1 MRIRWKFL
9 LILLCISLLPVLI
22 MRWNGQWSMREL
34 GDDLAGR
41 TRDVLVRKTSR
52 ELKDIVDEH
61 ATILRRERDLVEL
74 ALQVQASELEKI
86 FADQTSRSDILKPY
100 TSESSGRRPIDAEP
114 SIRKLFRPMG
124 MMGSRSLEV
133 SYGKQTYW
141 IPENLDK
148 TVSGEIVNQLSQL
161 IPVYRSLS
169 YKHRD
174 LILWQLTAFE
184 NGASAIYPA
193 IQKIPMMGRKL
204 RTNWY
209 QLAKDKKQIVW
220 SKPEIDPITNQIVF
234 SVSAPF
240 FKSDGNVIGVTA
252 IVVPVNTLLK
262 EDEHIGKLSNNI
274 KSLLARPEMQATSDI
289 LGIRIIAR
297 EQIQEKMYHHWRA
310 SLEDEWLDIKDTQS
324 IDQVITDLQKNI
336 TGVREVSYLGQES
349 ILAYGAIDDYQTALL
364 VIVPKADIVAE
375 AVSMETY
382 VLERIANL
390 IKVTS
395 IILSVVIGAVI
406 VLALILSR
414 SVTKNISKLAIA
426 ARQVAHGDFS
436 TRVQIDS
443 RDEMGEL
450 GRTFNDMVPALEERV
465 MMKQALDVAME
476 VQQNLLP
483 KKIPQVSGIDIAGQS
498 IYCDETGGDFYDFLD
513 IGRHNGYQLGV
524 AVGDVSGHGIQ
535 AALLMA
541 TVRAFLKS
549 RVKQGGSIA
558 DVIAD
563 INRLV
568 ADDTSETGQFMTLFY
583 VEIDPREMV
592 LSWVRAGHDPA
603 MLYRPT
609 MDTIEE
615 LMGKG
620 VALGVDGGSE
630 YQGQIIKGLSQGQ
643 VLLIGTDGIW
653 ETQNES
659 GEMFGKERL
668 KALIRRY
675 ANLSSKKMITSIIAE
690 LQAFRKSVKQD
701 DDITLVVI
709 KIDESQPAAIWKL
722 A

>member
-22 MRWNGQWSMREL
+22 MRWNGQRSMREL
-34 GDDLAGR
+34 GDDLAAR
-41 TRDVLVRKTSR
+41 THAVLVQKASR
-52 ELKDIVDEH
+52 ELKDLVVEH
-61 ATILRRERDLVEL
+61 ATILRRERDLVEM
-74 ALQVQASELEKI
+74 ALRVQASELEKI
-86 FADQTSRSDILKPY
+86 FADQTSRIFRPDAEISG
-100 TSESSGRRPIDAEP
+100 SSGRSRIDAAP
-114 SIRKLFRPMG
+114 GKRKLFRPMG

-161 IPVYRSLS
+161 IPAYRSLS
-169 YKHRD
+169 HNHRD
-174 LILWQLTAFE
+174 LILWQLTVLE
-184 NGASAIYPA
+184 NGTSAIYPA
-193 IQKIPMMGRKL
+193 IQRIPRMLKKRW
-204 RTNWY
+204 TNWY
-209 QLAKDKKQIVW
+209 QLAKDSQQTVW
-220 SKPEIDPITNQIVF
+220 SKPEIDPITNQLVFIV
-234 SVSAPF
+234 STPF
-240 FKSDGNVIGVTA
+240 FQPDGELVGVTA
-252 IVVPVNTLLK
+252 IFVPVDTLLK
-262 EDEHIGKLSNNI
+262 EDEHIGKLSENI
-274 KSLLARPEMQATSDI
+274 ASLIVRPERHATSDI
-289 LGIRIIAR
+289 IGIRIIAR
-297 EQIQEKMYHHWRA
+297 EQIQEKVHHHWRA
-310 SLEDEWLDIKDTQS
+310 SLEDEWLSFKDTQS

-336 TGVREVSYLGQES
+336 KGVREVSYLGQES
-349 ILAYGAIDDYQTALL
+349 LLAYGAIDDYQTALL
-364 VIVPKADIVAE
+364 VIVPKVDIVAE
-375 AVSMETY
+375 AVAMETY
-382 VLERIANL
+382 VHERIAKL

-395 IILSVVIGAVI
+395 IILSVLIGAVI
-406 VLALILSR
+406 LLALILSR
-414 SVTKNISKLAIA
+414 SATKSISRLATA
-426 ARQVAHGDFS
+426 ARQVANGDFS

-465 MMKQALDVAME
+465 MMKQAMNIAME

-483 KKIPQVSGIDIAGQS
+483 KKIPRVSGIDIAGQS

-583 VEIDPREMV
+583 AEIDPCEMV
-592 LSWVRAGHDPA
+592 LCWVRAGHDPA
-603 MLYRPT
+603 MLYRPDT
-609 MDTIEE
+609 NTIEE

-630 YQGQIIKGLSQGQ
+630 YQGQIIKELSQGQ
-643 VLLIGTDGIW
+643 ILLIGTDGIW

-675 ANLSSKKMITSIIAE
+675 ANLSSKKMITSIIDE

-709 KIDESQPAAIWKL
+709 KIDESQPAAI
-722 A
+722 

>member
-22 MRWNGQWSMREL
+22 MRWNGQRSMREL

-41 TRDVLVRKTSR
+41 TRDVLVRKASR
-52 ELKDIVDEH
+52 ELKDLVDEH
-61 ATILRRERDLVEL
+61 ATILSRERDLVEL
-74 ALQVQASELEKI
+74 ALQVQAAELEKI
-86 FADQTSRSDILKPY
+86 FTDQTLLKDSKNTY
-100 TSESSGRRPIDAEP
+100 VSVSSGRWPIDAEP
-114 SIRKLFRPMG
+114 SKRKLFRKMG
-124 MMGSRSLEV
+124 MMGNLPLEV
-133 SYGKQTYW
+133 SYGNQAYW

-148 TVSGEIVNQLSQL
+148 ADSHEIINRLSRIL
-161 IPVYRSLS
+161 PVYRSLAQK
-169 YKHRD
+169 YPD
-174 LILWQLTAFE
+174 LIFWQLTAFE

-193 IQKIPMMGRKL
+193 IQKIPMMHRKL
-204 RTNWY
+204 RANWY
-209 QLAKDKKQIVW
+209 QLAKDSKQITW

-234 SVSAPF
+234 TVSAPF
-240 FKSDGNVIGVTA
+240 YQADGILIGATA
-252 IVVPVNTLLK
+252 IVVPVDTLLQ
-262 EDEHIGKLSNNI
+262 EDEHIGKLSENI
-274 KSLLARPEMQATSDI
+274 TSLLARPERHATSNTP
-289 LGIRIIAR
+289 GIRIIAH
-297 EQIQEKMYHHWRA
+297 EHIQVESHHHWRA
-310 SLEDEWLDIKDTQS
+310 SLEKEWLDIKGKES
-324 IDQVITDLQKNI
+324 IDQIFTDLQKHT

-349 ILAYGAIDDYQTALL
+349 LLAYGAIDDYHTALL
-364 VIVPKADIVAE
+364 VIVPKANIVAE

-382 VLERIANL
+382 VLKRIANL

-406 VLALILSR
+406 VVALILSR
-414 SVTKNISKLAIA
+414 SVTKNISRLATA
-426 ARQVAHGDFS
+426 ARQVANGDFS
-436 TRVQIDS
+436 TRVQIES

-450 GRTFNDMVPALEERV
+450 GRTFNDMIPALEERV

-483 KKIPQVSGIDIAGQS
+483 KVLPRVSGIDIAGQS

-513 IGRHNGYQLGV
+513 IGRHNTYQLGV

-549 RVKQGGSIA
+549 RVKQEGSIA

-583 VEIDPREMV
+583 AEIDPRKRV
-592 LSWVRAGHDPA
+592 LRWVRAGHDPA
-603 MLYRPT
+603 MLYSPDT
-609 MDTIEE
+609 DTIEE

-620 VALGVDGGSE
+620 TALGVDSRSE

-643 VLLIGTDGIW
+643 VLLIGTDGLW
-653 ETQNES
+653 ETRNES

-668 KALIRRY
+668 KALIRRF
-675 ANLSSKKMITSIIAE
+675 AHLSSKKMITSVIDE
-690 LQAFRKSVKQD
+690 LQAFRKSVKHD

-709 KIDESQPAAIWKL
+709 KVDELGPSV
-722 A
+722 

>member
-1 MRIRWKFL
+1 
-9 LILLCISLLPVLI
+9 
-22 MRWNGQWSMREL
+22 MRWNGQRSMREL

-41 TRDVLVRKTSR
+41 TRDVLVRKASR
-52 ELKDIVDEH
+52 ELKDLVDEH
-61 ATILRRERDLVEL
+61 ATILSRERDLVEL
-74 ALQVQASELEKI
+74 ALQVQAAELEKI
-86 FADQTSRSDILKPY
+86 FSDQTLLKDSTNTY
-100 TSESSGRRPIDAEP
+100 VSVFSGRWPIDAEP
-114 SIRKLFRPMG
+114 SKRKLFRRMG
-124 MMGSRSLEV
+124 MMGNLPFEV
-133 SYGKQTYW
+133 SYGKQAYW

-148 TVSGEIVNQLSQL
+148 ADSHEIINRLSRIL
-161 IPVYRSLS
+161 PVYRSLAQK
-169 YKHRD
+169 YPD
-174 LILWQLTAFE
+174 LIFWQLTAFE

-193 IQKIPMMGRKL
+193 IQKIPMMHRKL
-204 RTNWY
+204 QANLY
-209 QLAKDKKQIVW
+209 QLAKDSKQIAW

-234 SVSAPF
+234 TVSAPF
-240 FKSDGNVIGVTA
+240 YQADGILIGATA
-252 IVVPVNTLLK
+252 IVVP
-262 EDEHIGKLSNNI
+262 EHIGKLSENI
-274 KSLLARPEMQATSDI
+274 TSLLARPERHATSNTP
-289 LGIRIIAR
+289 GIRIIAH
-297 EQIQEKMYHHWRA
+297 EHIQVELHHHWRA
-310 SLEDEWLDIKDTQS
+310 SLEKEWLDIKSKES
-324 IDQVITDLQKNI
+324 IDQIFTDLQKHT
-336 TGVREVSYLGQES
+336 TGVKEVSYLGQES
-349 ILAYGAIDDYQTALL
+349 LLAYGAIDDYHTALL
-364 VIVPKADIVAE
+364 VIVPKANIVAE

-382 VLERIANL
+382 VLKRIANL

-395 IILSVVIGAVI
+395 ILLSVVIVAVI

-414 SVTKNISKLAIA
+414 SVTKNISRLAIA
-426 ARQVAHGDFS
+426 ACQVANGDFS

-483 KKIPQVSGIDIAGQS
+483 KKIPRVSGIDIAGQS
-498 IYCDETGGDFYDFLD
+498 IYCDDTGGDFHDFLD
-513 IGRHNGYQLGV
+513 TGRHNGYQLGV

-583 VEIDPREMV
+583 AEIDPREMV
-592 LSWVRAGHDPA
+592 LRWVRAGHDPA
-603 MLYRPT
+603 MLYRPDT
-609 MDTIEE
+609 DTIEE

-620 VALGVDGGSE
+620 IALGADGGSE

-653 ETQNES
+653 ETRNES

-675 ANLSSKKMITSIIAE
+675 AHLSSKQMITSIIDE

-709 KIDESQPAAIWKL
+709 KIDESYSLSRLNKAI
-722 A
+722 

>member
-1 MRIRWKFL
+1 
-9 LILLCISLLPVLI
+9 
-22 MRWNGQWSMREL
+22 MRWNGQRSMREL

-41 TRDVLVRKTSR
+41 TRDVLVRKASW
-52 ELKDIVDEH
+52 ELKDLVDEH
-61 ATILRRERDLVEL
+61 ATILRRERNLLELV
-74 ALQVQASELEKI
+74 LQVQVAEVEKV
-86 FADQTSRSDILKPY
+86 FADLTPPIDIPNSHFSEASGSRSM
-100 TSESSGRRPIDAEP
+100 DAET
-114 SIRKLFRPMG
+114 STRKLFRPRG
-124 MMGSRSLEV
+124 MMNSRALEI
-133 SYGKQTYW
+133 SYRNQTYS

-148 TVSGEIVNQLSQL
+148 TVSSKIVNKLSQL

-169 YKHRD
+169 RKHED
-174 LILWQLTAFE
+174 LVLWQLTRFE
-184 NGASAIYPA
+184 DGTSAIYPA
-193 IQKIPMMGRKL
+193 IQRSPMMHREIGM
-204 RTNWY
+204 NWY
-209 QLAKDKKQIVW
+209 QLAKDRKQMMW
-220 SKPEIDPITNQIVF
+220 SKPEIDPITNQLVVT
-234 SVSAPF
+234 VSAPF
-240 FKSDGNVIGVTA
+240 FRSGGNFAGATA
-252 IVVPVNTLLK
+252 ISVPVDSLLK
-262 EDEHIGKLSNNI
+262 EDRHIGKFSKNI
-274 KSLLARPEMQATSDI
+274 TSLIVRPEINADSGS
-289 LGIRIIAR
+289 LGIRIVAR
-297 EQIQEKMYHHWRA
+297 SLILDKRHHHWRA
-310 SLEDEWLDIKDTQS
+310 SLEKEWLSIKETRS
-324 IDQVITDLQKNI
+324 IEQIILDLQKNK
-336 TGVREVSYLGQES
+336 TGVQEVSFQGRKSL
-349 ILAYGAIDDYQTALL
+349 LAYGAVDDDQTALL
-364 VIVPKADIVAE
+364 VIVPKVDIVAE

-382 VLERIANL
+382 VHERIANL

-395 IILSVVIGAVI
+395 IILSVLIGAVI
-406 VLALILSR
+406 LLALILSR
-414 SVTKNISKLAIA
+414 SVTKSISRLASA
-426 ARQVAHGDFS
+426 ARQVANGDFS

-483 KKIPQVSGIDIAGQS
+483 NKIPQVPGIDIAGQS

-549 RVKQGGSIA
+549 RVRQGGSIA

-592 LSWVRAGHDPA
+592 LCWVRAGHDPA
-603 MLYRPT
+603 MLYRPDT
-609 MDTIEE
+609 DTIEE

-620 VALGVDGGSE
+620 VALGVDGGSQ

-675 ANLSSKKMITSIIAE
+675 AHLSSKKMITSIIDE
-690 LQAFRKSVKQD
+690 LQYFRKSVKQD

-709 KIDESQPAAIWKL
+709 KIDESQPAAI
-722 A
+722 

>member
-1 MRIRWKFL
+1 
-9 LILLCISLLPVLI
+9 
-22 MRWNGQWSMREL
+22 
-34 GDDLAGR
+34 
-41 TRDVLVRKTSR
+41 
-52 ELKDIVDEH
+52 
-61 ATILRRERDLVEL
+61 
-74 ALQVQASELEKI
+74 
-86 FADQTSRSDILKPY
+86 
-100 TSESSGRRPIDAEP
+100 
-114 SIRKLFRPMG
+114 
-124 MMGSRSLEV
+124 
-133 SYGKQTYW
+133 
-141 IPENLDK
+141 
-148 TVSGEIVNQLSQL
+148 
-161 IPVYRSLS
+161 
-169 YKHRD
+169 
-174 LILWQLTAFE
+174 
-184 NGASAIYPA
+184 
-193 IQKIPMMGRKL
+193 
-204 RTNWY
+204 
-209 QLAKDKKQIVW
+209 
-220 SKPEIDPITNQIVF
+220 
-234 SVSAPF
+234 VSAPF
-240 FKSDGNVIGVTA
+240 FRSGGNFAGATA
-252 IVVPVNTLLK
+252 ISVPVDSLLK
-262 EDEHIGKLSNNI
+262 EDRHIGKFSKNI
-274 KSLLARPEMQATSDI
+274 TSLIVRPEINADSGS
-289 LGIRIIAR
+289 LGIRIVAR
-297 EQIQEKMYHHWRA
+297 SLILDKRHHHWRA
-310 SLEDEWLDIKDTQS
+310 SLEKEWLSIKETRS
-324 IDQVITDLQKNI
+324 IEQIILDLQKNK
-336 TGVREVSYLGQES
+336 TGVQEVSFQGRKSL
-349 ILAYGAIDDYQTALL
+349 LAYGAVDDDQTALL
-364 VIVPKADIVAE
+364 VIVPKVDIVAE

-382 VLERIANL
+382 VHERIANL

-395 IILSVVIGAVI
+395 IILSVLIGAVI
-406 VLALILSR
+406 LLALILSR
-414 SVTKNISKLAIA
+414 SVTKSISRLASA
-426 ARQVAHGDFS
+426 ARQVANGDFS

-483 KKIPQVSGIDIAGQS
+483 NKIPQVPGIDIAGQS

-549 RVKQGGSIA
+549 RVRQGGSIA

-592 LSWVRAGHDPA
+592 LCWVRAGHDPA
-603 MLYRPT
+603 MLYRPDT
-609 MDTIEE
+609 DTIEE

-620 VALGVDGGSE
+620 VALGVDGGSQ

-675 ANLSSKKMITSIIAE
+675 AHLSSKKMITSIIDE
-690 LQAFRKSVKQD
+690 LQYFRKSVKQD

-709 KIDESQPAAIWKL
+709 KIDESQPAAI
-722 A
+722 

>member
-1 MRIRWKFL
+1 MRIRWKLL

-22 MRWNGQWSMREL
+22 MRWNGQRSMRGL

-41 TRDVLVRKTSR
+41 TRDVLVRKASR
-52 ELKDIVDEH
+52 ELKDLVDEH

-86 FADQTSRSDILKPY
+86 FAGQTSRGDILNFY
-100 TSESSGRRPIDAEP
+100 TSEPSGRRPLDAEP
-114 SIRKLFRPMG
+114 SKRKLFRPMGMMG

-133 SYGKQTYW
+133 SYGKQAYW
-141 IPENLDK
+141 IPDNLDK
-148 TVSGEIVNQLSQL
+148 MVSSEIVNQLSQL

-174 LILWQLTAFE
+174 LILWQLTVFE

-193 IQKIPMMGRKL
+193 IQITPMLRRML

-209 QLAKDKKQIVW
+209 QPAEDRKKIVW
-220 SKPEIDPITNQIVF
+220 SKPEIDPITHQMVF
-234 SVSAPF
+234 TVSAPF
-240 FKSDGNVIGVTA
+240 FQSDGNVIGVTS
-252 IVVPVNTLLK
+252 IVVPVDTLLK
-262 EDEHIGKLSNNI
+262 EDEHISKLSDNI
-274 KSLLARPEMQATSDI
+274 TSLLARPERRADSDS
-289 LGIRIIAR
+289 LGMRIIAR
-297 EQIQEKMYHHWRA
+297 EQIQKKMGHHWRA
-310 SLEDEWLDIKDTQS
+310 SLEEEWLDIKNTQS
-324 IDQVITDLQKNI
+324 IDQAITDLQKNI
-336 TGVREVSYLGQES
+336 SDVREVTYLDQES
-349 ILAYGAIDDYQTALL
+349 LLAYGTIDDYQTALL
-364 VIVPKADIVAE
+364 VIVPKVDIVAE

-382 VLERIANL
+382 VHERIANL

-395 IILSVVIGAVI
+395 IILAAVIGAVI
-406 VLALILSR
+406 VVALVLSR
-414 SVTKNISKLAIA
+414 SVTKSISRLATA
-426 ARQVAHGDFS
+426 ARQVANGNFS

-450 GRTFNDMVPALEERV
+450 GQTFNDMVPALEERV
-465 MMKQALDVAME
+465 MMKQALNFAME

-483 KKIPQVSGIDIAGQS
+483 KKVPQVPGIDIAGQS
-498 IYCDETGGDFYDFLD
+498 IYCDETGGDYYDFLD
-513 IGRHNGYQLGV
+513 VGRRNGYQLGV

-558 DVIAD
+558 HVIAD

-568 ADDTSETGQFMTLFY
+568 ADDASETGQFMTLFY
-583 VEIDPREMV
+583 AEIEPHGKG
-592 LSWVRAGHDPA
+592 LHWVRAGHDPA
-603 MLYRPT
+603 LLYSPEG
-609 MDTIEE
+609 DNFEE
-615 LMGKG
+615 LKGKG
-620 VALGVDGGSE
+620 IALGVDGGSE
-630 YQGQIIKGLSQGQ
+630 YHAQTIKGLSPGQ

-653 ETQNES
+653 EAQNES
-659 GEMFGKERL
+659 GEMFGKKRL
-668 KALIRRY
+668 RALIRRF
-675 ANLSSKKMITSIIAE
+675 AHLSSKKMISSIIDE

-709 KIDESQPAAIWKL
+709 KVDEN
-722 A
+722 